1 MKPTT
6 ETIVMLDSP
15 EAAQYRTDISGWVS
29 RGGVYFGNDEFSE
42 LAARRAGC
50 THMLCRSCGATPTP
64 EHYPV
69 CPACSA
75 AAERTW
81 YDSLPRA
88 EWDGQALLYSEVQDR
103 YYTSP
108 GNATESLG
116 AGKTLAD
123 LRLTI
128 CTPNYASPIVPDY
141 FADKI
146 DADGELPDEIY
157 DAMEAF
163 NQAADGIV
171 LSWSPGQTALALPAE
186 TSLPAGRSGATT

>member
-1 MKPTT
+1 MNAKT
-6 ETIVMLDSP
+6 ETIVMFDSP

-29 RGGVYFGNDEFSE
+29 RGGVYFGDYEFSE
-42 LAARRAGC
+42 RAARQAGC

-64 EHYPV
+64 EHRPV

-75 AAERTW
+75 AAERAW

-88 EWDGQALLYSEVQDR
+88 EWDGQALLYSEVQGR

-108 GNATESLG
+108 NNATESLG
-116 AGKTLAD
+116 AGETLAD

-128 CTPNYASPIVPDY
+128 CTPNYASPIDPDY
-141 FADKI
+141 FADEMV
-146 DADGELPDEIY
+146 DGELPDEIH

-163 NQAADGIV
+163 NEAVDGIV
-171 LSWSPGQTALALPAE
+171 LSWSPGQTALALSVTA
-186 TSLPAGRSGATT
+186 SGTDHESGSAQ

>member
-1 MKPTT
+1 MKAKT
-6 ETIVMLDSP
+6 ETIVMFDSP

-29 RGGVYFGNDEFSE
+29 RGGVYFGDDKFSE
-42 LAARRAGC
+42 LAARQAGC

-64 EHYPV
+64 EHSPV

-88 EWDGQALLYSEVQDR
+88 EWDGQAILYSEAHDR

-116 AGKTLAD
+116 AGETLAD

-128 CTPNYASPIVPDY
+128 CTPNYASPVDPDY
-141 FADKI
+141 FADEMG
-146 DADGELPDEIY
+146 DDGELPAEIQ

-171 LSWSPGQTALALPAE
+171 LSWSPGQTALALPVA
-186 TSLPAGRSGATT
+186 ASGSDDESGSAQ